1 MKINTLRIGVIG
13 AGFSGAALAACL
25 HKLNYLNHHRAHI
38 EIFLCEK
45 RGTFGLG
52 EAYSTPYPFHLL
64 NVRANDMSVF
74 EDQPGHFA
82 EWLKLNHD
90 IKDSLDKDL
99 PFGEQFAPR
108 ILYGKYMRDLLRNIQ
123 VADAEGKCRLHME
136 ETEVIDVN
144 QIENQAELV
153 LADRRRITVD
163 KVVIASGNSQPQ
175 GFPFPVS
182 GDVKLAK
189 NPWDYRAPEQIDQRE
204 PVLIVGTGLSMI
216 DTVLTLHHQGH
227 EGKIYGLSRHGLL
240 PLSHSNNKAP
250 AKLNASEMPRNLRQL
265 MRYLRA
271 HSKELMKSGGDWRA
285 IINAFRLHV
294 PQIWAQTSI
303 SDRERFLRHGLPY
316 WNIHRHRVHS
326 KIADLLADLQ
336 ACGQMEIIAGRVL
349 AVENGAAKIQL
360 RHSSVTKVINITWLI
375 NCMGPS
381 LSVKSFNKPLEQG
394 LLQRGLAKLD
404 DLQIGFSVAADGA
417 LLNAAGQASTILYAV
432 GPPRKS
438 ICWESG
444 AVPEIRKQCFD
455 LAKQLLQA

>member
-25 HKLNYLNHHRAHI
+25 HKLNHHRASI

-45 RGTFGLG
+45 RGTFGMG

-74 EDQPGHFA
+74 EDQLNHFT
-82 EWLKLNHD
+82 EWLQANHD

-99 PFGEQFAPR
+99 PFGDQFAPR
-108 ILYGKYMRDLLRNIQ
+108 ILYGKYMRDLLQTIQ
-123 VADAEGKCRLHME
+123 ADTTGKCQLHME
-136 ETEVIDVN
+136 TTEVVDVSPL
-144 QIENQAELV
+144 ENQAELV
-153 LADRRRITVD
+153 LADGRRITVD

-175 GFPFPVS
+175 SFPFPVS

-189 NPWDYRAPEQIDQRE
+189 NPWDYRAPEQIGKQE

-216 DTVLTLHHQGH
+216 DTVLTLHHQRH
-227 EGKIYGLSRHGLL
+227 EGKIYALSRHGLL
-240 PLSHSNNKAP
+240 PLPHSNNKTP
-250 AKLNASEMPRNLRQL
+250 TKLNASELPQNLRQL
-265 MRYLRA
+265 VRYLRA
-271 HSKELMKSGGDWRA
+271 HSKKLVKSGGDWRS
-285 IINAFRLHV
+285 IINAFRLLV

-303 SDRERFLRHGLPY
+303 SDRARFLRHVLPY

-326 KIADLLADLQ
+326 KLADILADLKER
-336 ACGQMEIIAGRVL
+336 GQLEIIAGRVL
-349 AVENGAAKIQL
+349 AVENGAAKIKL
-360 RHSSVTKVINITWLI
+360 RHSGVAKVINATWLI

-417 LLNAAGQASTILYAV
+417 LLNAEGQASTILYAV